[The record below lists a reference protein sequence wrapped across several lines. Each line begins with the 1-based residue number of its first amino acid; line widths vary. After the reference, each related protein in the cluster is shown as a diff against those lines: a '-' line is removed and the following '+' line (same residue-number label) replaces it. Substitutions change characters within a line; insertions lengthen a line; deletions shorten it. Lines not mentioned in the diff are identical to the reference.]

1 MSKYKTFRGGYRFA
15 EFQGQPDDTLEE
27 PFIPLQVNIPL
38 LQGFGKEGDC
48 LVKVGDKVSAGQII
62 SHSDQNISSPVHATI
77 NGIVSEIEKNN
88 YFGKNCLVVSIKGD
102 GSSEYQ
108 KIPHASS
115 NWSQLS
121 TESIEE
127 ILYVSGVTA
136 LGHEGI
142 PSRFNSSII
151 QPDDVE
157 NVIVQIVGSEPYTI
171 SLSALFHKK
180 TTQNLFDG
188 MEILHKIMPKAK
200 IHLAINKEY
209 ENSLQGFDEQITKY
223 NWLKIQYLKTK
234 YPQNHEAMLVKTV
247 LGQQFP
253 YGYYSANIGVVVLD
267 LQSVLHVYEA
277 VVEGKP
283 LIERTIALCGTAL
296 KKPLHVKAR
305 IGTALDDIIGS
316 RIKEG
321 IIPRIILNSLLTG
334 AVLDDRSLPIDKTF
348 SQIIAIPENHN
359 RQFLAFIRPG
369 IRSDSYSRTFMS
381 NFLPIAKKTCDTN
394 QNGEE
399 RPCISC
405 NYCEEVCPVNIIPH
419 ILSKYVKRS
428 LIDETLANLHI
439 YDCIQ
444 CGLCSY
450 VCPSKI
456 PLAQH
461 IKEGASMLMDQGCT
475 PDQCILPHFDNI
487 KGVVESYQGVKE
499 A

>member
-1 MSKYKTFRGGYRFA
+1 MSKFKTFRGGYKFA

-27 PFIPLQVNIPL
+27 PFIPLQVKIPL

-62 SHSDQNISSPVHATI
+62 GRNDQNVSSPVHATI
-77 NGIVSEIEKNN
+77 NGIVSEINKIN

-102 GSSEYQ
+102 GRPEYQ
-108 KIPHASS
+108 KIPNASS

-121 TESIEE
+121 KESIEE
-127 ILYVSGVTA
+127 ILYFSGVTA
-136 LGHEGI
+136 LGYEGI

-157 NVIVQIVGSEPYTI
+157 NIIVYMDDSEPYFV
-171 SLSALFHKK
+171 SPRALFHKK
-180 TTQNLFDG
+180 TTQNLLDG
-188 MEILHKIMPKAK
+188 MEILHKIMPKAQV
-200 IHLAINKEY
+200 HLAISENK
-209 ENSLQGFDEQITKY
+209 NILQGLDEQINKY
-223 NWLKIQYLKTK
+223 NWLKIQYLKSK

-253 YGYYSANIGVVVLD
+253 YGYSSANIGVIVLD
-267 LQSVLHVYEA
+267 VQSVLQVYEA

-283 LIERTIALCGTAL
+283 LIERTIALCGSAL
-296 KKPLHVKAR
+296 EKPLHIKAR
-305 IGTALDDIIGS
+305 IGTALDDVISS
-316 RIKEG
+316 RIKQG
-321 IIPRIILNSLLTG
+321 IAPRIILNSLLTG
-334 AVLDDRSLPIDKTF
+334 AVLNDRSLPVDKNY
-348 SQIIAIPENHN
+348 SQIIAIPENNN
-359 RQFLAFIRPG
+359 RQFLAFMRSG

-405 NYCEEVCPVNIIPH
+405 NYCEEVCPVNIIPQ

-428 LIDETLANLHI
+428 IVDDTLANLRI

-461 IKEGASMLMDQGCT
+461 IKEGANMLTKQGCT

-487 KGVVESYQGVKE
+487 KGVIESYQGVKE

>member
-1 MSKYKTFRGGYRFA
+1 MSKCKTFRGGYRFA

-27 PFIPLQVNIPL
+27 PFIPSQVNIPL

-62 SHSDQNISSPVHATI
+62 SRNDQNVSSPVHATI
-77 NGIVSEIEKNN
+77 SGIVSGINKTN

-102 GSSEYQ
+102 GRSEYQ
-108 KIPHASS
+108 KIPNASS
-115 NWSQLS
+115 NWSKLS
-121 TESIEE
+121 KESIEE

-136 LGHEGI
+136 LGYEGI

-151 QPDDVE
+151 KPDDVE
-157 NVIVQIVGSEPYTI
+157 NVIVHLVGSEPYTI
-171 SLSALFHKK
+171 SPSALFHKK

-188 MEILHKIMPKAK
+188 MEILHKIMPKAQ
-200 IHLAINKEY
+200 IHLAINK
-209 ENSLQGFDEQITKY
+209 NKNIFQGLDEQITKY
-223 NWLKIQYLKTK
+223 NWLKIQYLKSK

-253 YGYYSANIGVVVLD
+253 YGYSSANIGVIVLD

-283 LIERTIALCGTAL
+283 LIDRTIALCGTAL

-305 IGTALDDIIGS
+305 IGTALDDVIGS

-334 AVLDDRSLPIDKTF
+334 AVLDDRSLPIDKTY

-381 NFLPIAKKTCDTN
+381 NFLPMVQKTCDTN

-405 NYCEEVCPVNIIPH
+405 NYCEEVCPVNIMPH

-456 PLAQH
+456 PLVQH
-461 IKEGASMLMDQGCT
+461 IKEGANLLMDQGCT
-475 PDQCILPHFDNI
+475 PDQCILPNFDNI
-487 KGVVESYQGVKE
+487 KGVVGIYRGVKE